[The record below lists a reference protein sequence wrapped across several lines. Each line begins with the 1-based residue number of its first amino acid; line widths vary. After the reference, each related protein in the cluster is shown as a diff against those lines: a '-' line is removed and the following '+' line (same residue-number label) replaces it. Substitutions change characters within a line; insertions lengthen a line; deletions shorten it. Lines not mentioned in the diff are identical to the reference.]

1 VEWAPKL
8 AAALQGDPR
17 LTDVNSDQQNKGLE
31 ANVVI
36 DRDAAA
42 RLGITV
48 GQIDNTLYDAFG
60 QRQVSTIYVARNQY
74 HVVVE
79 AAPQYWQNPET
90 LSQVYV
96 STSGGSVG
104 GSSMGGGLA
113 IDFALEHP
121 NRTVALV
128 LMGTA
133 VTGAEG
139 YEVDEEVEQL
149 EEAFEYARER
159 GNISTA
165 NRIQAHEWLDG
176 PYGEAGRVTG
186 PVRELFLAMNEI
198 HLNHPQLTP
207 EERPQAAF
215 HKLAAITAPTLL
227 VVGELDC
234 SDIIAINE
242 DLSEE
247 LENAFAVVLEDT
259 AHFPSLERPDLF
271 DPILFEFLEAVT
283 GQGDDDED
291 AGDD

>member
-1 VEWAPKL
+1 MTSPFEIDFDGALIRGEAAGFGIPVVFLHSGVTDRRMWAEQMRQL
-8 AAALQGDPR
+8 AAEGYHVISYDR
-17 LTDVNSDQQNKGLE
+17 RGYGETETSDVEFNHLVDLE
-31 ANVVI
+31 AVL
-36 DRDAAA
+36 DRLSVHAA
-42 RLGITV
+42 IFV
-48 GQIDNTLYDAFG
+48 
-60 QRQVSTIYVARNQY
+60 
-74 HVVVE
+74 
-79 AAPQYWQNPET
+79 
-90 LSQVYV
+90 
-96 STSGGSVG
+96 

-139 YEVDEEVEQL
+139 YDVDEEVEQL
-149 EEAFEYARER
+149 EEAFEYAKER

-198 HLNHPQLTP
+198 HLNHAPLTK
-207 EERPQAAF
+207 EERPEAAF
-215 HKLAAITAPTLL
+215 HNLAAITAPTLL

-234 SDIIAINE
+234 SDIIAIHE

-283 GQGDDDED
+283 GQGEDDEED
-291 AGDD
+291 ADD

>member
-1 VEWAPKL
+1 MTSPFEIDFDGALIRGEAAGFGIPVVFLHSGVTDRRMWSEQMRQL
-8 AAALQGDPR
+8 AAEGYHVISYDRRGYGQTETA
-17 LTDVNSDQQNKGLE
+17 DVPFNHLVDLE
-31 ANVVI
+31 AVL
-36 DRDAAA
+36 DRLSVHAA
-42 RLGITV
+42 IFV
-48 GQIDNTLYDAFG
+48 
-60 QRQVSTIYVARNQY
+60 
-74 HVVVE
+74 
-79 AAPQYWQNPET
+79 
-90 LSQVYV
+90 
-96 STSGGSVG
+96 

-149 EEAFEYARER
+149 EEAFEYAKER

-198 HLNHPQLTP
+198 HLNHAPLTQ
-207 EERPQAAF
+207 EERPESAF
-215 HKLAAITAPTLL
+215 QNLSAITAPTLL

-234 SDIIAINE
+234 SDVVAIHE

-283 GQGDDDED
+283 GQGEDDED
-291 AGDD
+291 EGED